1 MADLTLTKLN
11 NAFYLCN
18 EGANAYKI
26 DPYDAHEVRWN
37 SKGTASWLRSSAFTT
52 GDYNVTNI
60 TIRIIDCNT
69 RTNGFGAPSFGISTT
84 AQNHPSGCANP
95 SCNWWGSD
103 ETNSPNE
110 GGGYNCYSVT
120 LDVNMKARTNYYL
133 YLFTTSPSNNASSD
147 LGWTPMTY
155 PLDNVTDRTT
165 RVEFTFNSKSYDAP
179 PAQYTVSLTKGTGIS
194 SVSGAGTYT
203 SGTSVSIS
211 ATPSTGYDFVNWT
224 GYNTTTSNPYSFTL
238 GQNRSYTANAKLKT
252 YNVTYKPGANSTG
265 SDVTEVKSYNVNLTL
280 QGAIFSRTGYT
291 QTGWSTTD
299 GGSQSYALNA
309 TYTTNANLTLYPFWT
324 ANKYT
329 ITYKPGANGKGSETS
344 HEKTYGTALTLKDA
358 LFTRDGYS
366 QSGWNTKENGSGTS
380 YKLKASYTSNASLT
394 LYPEW
399 TAGTYTV
406 SYNKGTNGSGT
417 NTSATKTHDV
427 TLTLKDAIF
436 TRTGYTQ
443 VGWSKTDGGAKAYNL
458 GESYTSNESV
468 TLYPVWSA
476 NNYTISYKKGTNGTG
491 TESTDNKTHGINI
504 TLKSALFTR
513 TGYIQTGWATA
524 DSGTKA
530 YDLGANYTSNA
541 SVTLYPVWTAIQ
553 YQIQYHANGGT
564 GSMNN
569 STHTYGTSKNL
580 TANTYTN
587 SGYKFTGWNTKADGT
602 GTAYAD
608 KASVNNLSSVQDAI
622 INLYAQWSQSVYTV
636 KFDLNG
642 GSYSSGNYNDMICER
657 GVTYNL
663 PSGTIT
669 YPNKVFLGWST
680 SSTATTATYTTTFSN
695 LGAVGSTITLYAV
708 WKAKTF
714 TIKYNINN
722 GSATTTTT
730 QSCTATS
737 TSNTFKTLPSGWT
750 KSGYSATGWATS
762 SSATTPEYLFGQA
775 FTGDLNV
782 ADGGT
787 LNLYTVWVKQQP
799 WTRCVGMINING
811 TYVYF

>member
-11 NAFYLCN
+11 NDFYLCV
-18 EGANAYKI
+18 ENATPYKI
-26 DPYDAHEVRWN
+26 DPYNSYSVRWN
-37 SKGTASWLRSSAFTT
+37 SQYKNACWLRSSAFTT
-52 GDYNVTNI
+52 GDYDVTKI
-60 TIRIIDCNT
+60 TIKIIDCP
-69 RTNGFGAPSFGISTT
+69 RAEYGRPSVGISTT
-84 AQNHPSGCANP
+84 AQSHPEGCVNPDCEWWDYTTTLGSITISG
-95 SCNWWGSD
+95 
-103 ETNSPNE
+103 TK
-110 GGGYNCYSVT
+110 YNCYTFTFNVD
-120 LDVNMKARTNYYL
+120 LKARTNYYL
-133 YLFTTSPSNNASSD
+133 YLFIHGTSTSSNLAWEP
-147 LGWTPMTY
+147 LPY
-155 PLDNVTDRTT
+155 PLDGMTRTSQ
-165 RVEFTFNSKSYDAP
+165 VELTFEQATYNEPIITYD
-179 PAQYTVSLTKGTGIS
+179 VSLKSGNGIS
-194 SVSGAGTYT
+194 SVDGAGSYNQG
-203 SGTSVSIS
+203 SNVSIL
-211 ATPSTGYDFVNWT
+211 ATPKTGYDFINWT
-224 GYNTTTSNPYSFTL
+224 GYNTQTDNPYSF
-238 GQNRSYTANAKLKT
+238 QINENRSYTANAKLKT
-252 YNVTYKPGANSTG
+252 YTVTYNKGANGTG
-265 SDVTEVKSYNVNLTL
+265 TNETATKTYGTNLTL
-280 QGAIFSRTGYT
+280 LGTTFTRTGYT

-309 TYTTNANLTLYPFWT
+309 TYTTNANLTLYPVWT
-324 ANKYT
+324 VNKYT
-329 ITYKPGANGKGSETS
+329 VTYKPGANGKGNETS

-399 TAGTYTV
+399 TAETYTV
-406 SYNKGTNGSGT
+406 SYNKGADGSGT
-417 NTSATKTHDV
+417 NMSTTKTHDV
-427 TLTLKDAIF
+427 ALTLEDAIF
-436 TRTGYTQ
+436 IRAGYTQ
-443 VGWSKTDGGAKAYNL
+443 IGWSKTDGGTKVYNL
-458 GESYTSNESV
+458 GESYTSNEPV

-476 NNYTISYKKGTNGTG
+476 NNYIISYKKGTNGTG
-491 TESTDNKTHGINI
+491 AESTDNKTHDINI

-513 TGYIQTGWATA
+513 TGYIQTGWAIE
-524 DSGTKA
+524 DSGTKV

-541 SVTLYPVWTAIQ
+541 SVTLYPVWVAIQ
-553 YQIQYHANGGT
+553 YQVQYHANGGS

-569 STHTYGTSKNL
+569 SIHTYDASKNL
-580 TANTYTN
+580 TANAYIN

-602 GTAYAD
+602 GIAYAD

-642 GSYSSGNYNDMICER
+642 GSYLSGNYNDMTCER

-695 LGAVGSTITLYAV
+695 LGTVGSTITLYAV

-714 TIKYNINN
+714 KIKYNINN

-737 TSNTFKTLPSGWT
+737 TSNTFKTLPSGWA

-762 SSATTPEYLFGQA
+762 SSATAPEYLFGQA

-782 ADGGT
+782 VDGGT

-799 WTRCVGMINING
+799 WTRCVGMLNING